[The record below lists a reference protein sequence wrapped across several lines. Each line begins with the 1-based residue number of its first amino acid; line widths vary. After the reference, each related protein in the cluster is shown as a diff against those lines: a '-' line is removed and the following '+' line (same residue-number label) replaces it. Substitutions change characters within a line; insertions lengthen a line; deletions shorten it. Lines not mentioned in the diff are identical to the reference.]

1 MLFPEYYFIG
11 TCLQVG
17 LTIADLEKLTYVEVM
32 KILLTL
38 TEKKPSKYK
47 KATQSDWDKLAG
59 GM

>member
-1 MLFPEYYFIG
+1 MLFPEYHFIG

-17 LTIADLEKLTYVEVM
+17 LTITDLEKMTYVEVM

-38 TEKKPSKYK
+38 TEKKTSKYK